1 MGITSS
7 KQDIN
12 LAKKSYVY
20 CYLNTAQ
27 TSQISSGDHVKWDTI
42 GTQLG
47 PDVTLDIAS
56 SYSSSVNTA
65 SIGRFTLKAGKSY
78 KLLAS
83 MRVHAS
89 STTSIAMEWYDA
101 TSSAIIGR
109 SIGLGTVQEPYD
121 YNSPSVITAVFTPSV
136 DSFVELR
143 FADNNVLDIVTGSH
157 AIVEAIDSTISISP
171 TYETAIGDWTSYNL
185 IIGSTGTAP
194 DEGGGTKYKRAMWRR
209 VGDSMEIL
217 FEYRQS
223 TGGSAGTG
231 TYLWPIPP
239 GYQIDTSKITTSSS
253 TGLTHFGLCG
263 HGWVNDNGGGMYP
276 VGSVAYNTTNIKLI
290 STDYSYSGYEIGSAF
305 ETFANTDYRVF
316 FLAKVPIVG
325 WNRDLVFADSR
336 VEYVSNSSTNDG
348 NDTSSFA
355 IGIIGSVIPAVT
367 NIYKKRVKFQ
377 TPIQQTDDIEIQADW
392 DGQGIWN
399 RWEDQSYDD
408 AVGKYGPTWEYVAG
422 SKNEIDVWMRGG
434 QSARFINSTL
444 TARTFTQENAAGSRW
459 RVRKS
464 ANPLAVQTPEVGTT
478 PGSSYARLDTQAGY
492 GSSATNIIYFTN
504 TNVVGSDLSIANDSI
519 NGARI
524 IVNTT
529 GGYFVEGA
537 NYYDTSPSNITSV
550 ISKNSSNLTTDPLGT
565 VIDGT
570 IIRYQVANSTYTF
583 NGQPISKIVTLTSG
597 DIIRYHG
604 RGNYATDNAEAYF
617 QVTRL
622 W

>member
-56 SYSSSVNTA
+56 SYSSSANTA

-223 TGGSAGTG
+223 TAGSAGTG
-231 TYLWPIPP
+231 TYLWPIPS

-290 STDYSYSGYEIGSAF
+290 STDYSYSGYEIGSTFA
-305 ETFANTDYRVF
+305 TFANADYRVF

-325 WNRDLVFADSR
+325 WSRDLVFADSR

-348 NDTSSFA
+348 DNTSSYA
-355 IGIIGSVIPAVT
+355 QGITGSLIPAVT
-367 NIYKKRVKFQ
+367 NIYKKQVEFL
-377 TPIQQTDDIEIQADW
+377 TPIQPTDDIEIQADW

-408 AVGKYGPTWEYVAG
+408 AVGKYGPTWEYEPG
-422 SKNEIDVWMRGG
+422 SKTKINVWMRGG
-434 QSARFINSTL
+434 QSARFINSTA

-464 ANPLAVQTPEVGTT
+464 ANPLAVETPGVGTT